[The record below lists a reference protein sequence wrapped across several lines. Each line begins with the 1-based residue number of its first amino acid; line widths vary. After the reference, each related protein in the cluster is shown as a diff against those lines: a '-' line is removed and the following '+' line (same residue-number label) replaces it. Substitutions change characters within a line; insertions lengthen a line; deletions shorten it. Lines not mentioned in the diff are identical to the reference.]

1 MSWLAIALLALA
13 VLVLA
18 GAEWP
23 RLEERFGGPARKRRT
38 RQKQKANLRL
48 LRNESEE
55 FEASVQRDLSKLPT
69 IEEQPREPRD
79 RRSS

>member
-1 MSWLAIALLALA
+1 VSWLAIALLALA

-23 RLEERFGGPARKRRT
+23 RLEARFGSPARKRRT

-69 IEEQPREPRD
+69 IEEHPKD